1 MNYVFDFIVR
11 YFILLCAAS
20 VLYVTSIQRFK
31 SHKRIS
37 ICVILIISSALF
49 LSVANILEDYGKD
62 TLNIPLTTF
71 FSWIGYILRPA
82 LVFLFIAMC
91 GTKLTKKQTLL
102 TLIPLIINFIV
113 FLGAFIPGIKEHLY
127 FFVYS
132 EEAGELSFMGGR
144 LRYVSHITAAIYL
157 AWIIYLSIAKLR
169 AKHFFHAI
177 GSLICALFII
187 LAVVIETFFNNDA
200 NIYLLNSTV
209 AVTALEYY
217 LFLYTEQTQID
228 SLTGVFNRETLFID
242 IDRMGRS
249 ITGIIEF
256 DMNGLKYLNDNFGHA
271 EGDKG
276 LKTITDVAKKA
287 AKKNMYLYRVGGDEF
302 AILAVNATEEE
313 IKETVS
319 QFKEELSKTSYYCSV
334 GYAYRENSDMS
345 FNDLNKAAEKKMYQ
359 AKDEFYKNSPF
370 ERRIIK
376 QPRRKTL

>member
-1 MNYVFDFIVR
+1 MDYVFDFIIR

-37 ICVILIISSALF
+37 ICMISIVSSALF
-49 LSVANILEDYGKD
+49 LSVANIIEDYAKD
-62 TLNIPLTTF
+62 ICNIPVATIC
-71 FSWIGYILRPA
+71 SWIGYIVRPA

-102 TLIPLIINFIV
+102 TLIPLAINFIIIT
-113 FLGAFIPGIKEHLY
+113 GAFIPGIKEHVYY
-127 FFVYS
+127 FGYNEDRTALAFQGGLFRYS
-132 EEAGELSFMGGR
+132 
-144 LRYVSHITAAIYL
+144 SHLTALFYL
-157 AWIIYLSIAKLR
+157 AWVIYLSIAKLK
-169 AKHFFHAI
+169 AKHFFHAT
-177 GSLICALFII
+177 GSLVCAVFII
-187 LAVVIETFFNNDA
+187 LAVVIETIFNDNADV
-200 NIYLLNSTV
+200 YLINSTV

-228 SLTGVFNRETLFID
+228 SLTGIFNRETLFLD

-276 LKTITDVAKKA
+276 LKTITDIAKKA
-287 AKKNMYLYRVGGDEF
+287 AKKDMYLYRVGGDEF
-302 AILAVNATEEE
+302 AILAVNCTEED
-313 IKETVS
+313 IKETIN
-319 QFKEELSKTSYYCSV
+319 QFTEELKKTPYYCSV
-334 GYAYRENSDMS
+334 GYAYRGNKNKS
-345 FNDLNKAAEKKMYQ
+345 FADLNKEAEKKMYL

-376 QPRRKTL
+376 

>member
-62 TLNIPLTTF
+62 TLNIPLTTAC
-71 FSWIGYILRPA
+71 SWIGYVLRPA

-102 TLIPLIINFIV
+102 TLIPLVINFIV
-113 FLGAFIPGIKEHLY
+113 FLGAFFPGIKEHLY
-127 FFVYS
+127 FFAYA
-132 EEAGELSFMGGR
+132 EETGELAFMGGN
-144 LRYVSHITAAIYL
+144 LRYISHITAAIYL

-177 GSLICALFII
+177 GSLVCALFII
-187 LAVVIETFFNNDA
+187 LAVVIETFFNNNAD
-200 NIYLLNSTV
+200 IYLLNSTV

-228 SLTGVFNRETLFID
+228 SLTGIFNRETLFID

-276 LKTITDVAKKA
+276 LKTITDIAKKA
-287 AKKNMYLYRVGGDEF
+287 AKSNMYIYRVGGDEF
-302 AILAVNATEEE
+302 AILAVGCTEADIQETINQFTEEL
-313 IKETVS
+313 K
-319 QFKEELSKTSYYCSV
+319 KTPYYCSV
-334 GYAYRENSDMS
+334 GYAYRGNSNMS
-345 FNDLNKAAEKKMYQ
+345 FAELNKEAEKKMYK
-359 AKDEFYKNSPF
+359 AKGEF
-370 ERRIIK
+370 
-376 QPRRKTL
+376 L

>member
-37 ICVILIISSALF
+37 ICVILIISFALF
-49 LSVANILEDYGKD
+49 LSVANILEDFGKD

-71 FSWIGYILRPA
+71 CSWIGYVTRPA

-102 TLIPLIINFIV
+102 TLIPLVINFIV

-127 FFVYS
+127 FFAYS
-132 EEAGELSFMGGR
+132 EETGELAFNGGN
-144 LRYVSHITAAIYL
+144 LRYISHITAAIYL

-169 AKHFFHAI
+169 AKHFFHAV
-177 GSLICALFII
+177 GSLVCALFII
-187 LAVVIETFFNNDA
+187 LAVVIETFFNNNAD
-200 NIYLLNSTV
+200 IYLLNSTV

-228 SLTGVFNRETLFID
+228 SLTGVFNRETLFLD

-249 ITGIIEF
+249 ITGIIEL

-276 LKTITDVAKKA
+276 LKTITDIAKKA
-287 AKKNMYLYRVGGDEF
+287 AKKDMYLYRVGGDEF
-302 AILAVNATEEE
+302 AILAVNCTEED
-313 IKETVS
+313 IKETIN
-319 QFKEELSKTSYYCSV
+319 QFTEELKKTPYYCSV
-334 GYAYRENSDMS
+334 GYAYRGNKNKS
-345 FNDLNKAAEKKMYQ
+345 FADLNKEAEKKMYL

-376 QPRRKTL
+376 